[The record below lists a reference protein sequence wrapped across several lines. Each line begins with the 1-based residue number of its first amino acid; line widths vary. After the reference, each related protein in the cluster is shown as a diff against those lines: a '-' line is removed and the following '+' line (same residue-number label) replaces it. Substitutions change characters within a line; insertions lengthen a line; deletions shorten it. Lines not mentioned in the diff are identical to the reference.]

1 MTRTFRLPLGLLGL
15 RLFRPR
21 DSGFCRP
28 AVTAGG
34 SSSNVLLEKGGAVKK
49 GAEAVGPQEVAEA
62 PTGGFG
68 EGKGP
73 EVRTQ
78 RDRCLGIFQQF
89 WKHTK

>member
-1 MTRTFRLPLGLLGL
+1 M
-15 RLFRPR
+15 
-21 DSGFCRP
+21 
-28 AVTAGG
+28 
-34 SSSNVLLEKGGAVKK
+34 LLEKGGAVKK